1 MVISPNRSPDELGR
15 VYQPEVAIASTPGE
29 FLASMNA
36 LPPLARA
43 QWREQSRA
51 ANADYAAWRAPRPVP
66 GDVDMWRIMLW
77 LDERLPDDAIL
88 TNGAGNYTVWLHRLY
103 RYRSFRTEL
112 APYSGAMGYG
122 VPAAVAAK
130 AVHPDRIVVSFNG
143 DGCYLMNGQELATAV
158 QYGLAVIFVVID
170 NGMYGTIR
178 MHQERNYPARV
189 SGTDL
194 VNPDFAALARAFGAH
209 GETVVRTEEF
219 APAFE
224 RALAAGRPSLLHV
237 KIDPQALTMSA
248 SLDAIRAQA
257 LR

>member
-1 MVISPNRSPDELGR
+1 
-15 VYQPEVAIASTPGE
+15 
-29 FLASMNA
+29 
-36 LPPLARA
+36 
-43 QWREQSRA
+43 
-51 ANADYAAWRAPRPVP
+51 
-66 GDVDMWRIMLW
+66 
-77 LDERLPDDAIL
+77 
-88 TNGAGNYTVWLHRLY
+88 
-103 RYRSFRTEL
+103 
-112 APYSGAMGYG
+112 MGYG

-130 AVHPDRIVVSFNG
+130 AVHADRIVVSFNG

-194 VNPDFAALARAFGAH
+194 VNPDFAALARAYGAH

-248 SLDAIRAQA
+248 SLDAMRAQGDALDRAQA
-257 LR
+257 AGRRLPLAQRAPQHDPPHAAVHQHDADQVPTKPIELCGQPVAIRSAMTIDRMPSNSTQPQP